1 MLNTSEI
8 FFVCIY
14 LLKHPKKKIAEFANN
29 EDPDEVAQHEPSYLN
44 IHCLPSS
51 HWSLISQYEIAWT
64 KNFLFL
70 NFVGY
75 IFSSFL
81 ALRRLGLLAHIKHML
96 KHKARQNSFFIL
108 KKQTKIFNIHLI
120 FFSL

>member
-8 FFVCIY
+8 LFECIY
-14 LLKHPKKKIAEFANN
+14 LLKHPKKKISEFANS
-29 EDPDEVAQHEPSYLN
+29 EDPDEVAQHEPPYLD

-51 HWSLISQYEIAWT
+51 HWSLISQYEIAST
-64 KNFLFL
+64 KNFLFF

-96 KHKARQNSFFIL
+96 KHKARQNSCFIL
-108 KKQTKIFNIHLI
+108 KKNKQI
-120 FFSL
+120 SLTYT